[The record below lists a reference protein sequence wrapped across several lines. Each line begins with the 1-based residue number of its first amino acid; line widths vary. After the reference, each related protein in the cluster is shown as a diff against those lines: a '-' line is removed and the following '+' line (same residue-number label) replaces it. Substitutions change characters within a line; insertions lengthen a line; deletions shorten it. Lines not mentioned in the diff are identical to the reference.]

1 MICILGCSAMI
12 LFIYLSH
19 STFISNILRMYGE
32 MRSTLDMNY
41 YEAQINLYSDR
52 VWSIENCS
60 YAPGYTNYLSN
71 LKNYIDLYEQS
82 FNMMITATK
91 NYPNNLEYNSNN
103 RYQFIFSVANNFE
116 ITSYNVSLTNLDGIS
131 NFIAAAS

>member
-1 MICILGCSAMI
+1 
-12 LFIYLSH
+12 
-19 STFISNILRMYGE
+19 
-32 MRSTLDMNY
+32 
-41 YEAQINLYSDR
+41 
-52 VWSIENCS
+52 
-60 YAPGYTNYLSN
+60 
-71 LKNYIDLYEQS
+71 
-82 FNMMITATK
+82 MITATK